1 MTTTSAPA
9 TNAFRLNNGDTF
21 PALSADLVDG
31 GTLNLPQDLS
41 GSWGVVLFYR
51 GDWCPFCR
59 GQLSDFQR
67 HLEQFGEVN
76 AKVVALSVD
85 AKADAEQTVNR
96 HHLTFPVAYG
106 LDAQAIAAEVGNY
119 LSDGSDGKPTYSQAT
134 GFVLSPDG
142 KVVVALYSSSAI
154 GRLNAA
160 DTLGLIKYAQQQG

>member
-1 MTTTSAPA
+1 MTTTSAPT
-9 TNAFRLNNGDTF
+9 TNARLNNGDTF

-31 GTLNLPQDLS
+31 GTLNLPQDLA

-59 GQLSDFQR
+59 GQLSDFQK
-67 HLEQFGEVN
+67 HLEQFAGVN

-96 HHLTFPVAYG
+96 HHLAFPVAYG
-106 LDAQAIAAEVGNY
+106 LDAQAVAAEVGNY

-134 GFVLSPDG
+134 GFILAPDG
-142 KVVVALYSSSAI
+142 KVAVAVYASNAI

-160 DTLGLIKYAQQQG
+160 DTLGLIKYAQQHA

>member
-1 MTTTSAPA
+1 MTTTSAPT

-21 PALSADLVDG
+21 PSLSANLVEG
-31 GTLNLPQDLS
+31 GTLNLPGDLE

-59 GQLSDFQR
+59 GQLGDFQR
-67 HLEQFGEVN
+67 QLEGFAGVN

-96 HHLTFPVAYG
+96 HHLAFPVAYG
-106 LDAQAIAAEVGNY
+106 LDAQTIAAEVGNY

-134 GFVLSPDG
+134 GFILTPDG
-142 KVVVALYSSSAI
+142 KVAVAVYSSNAI

-160 DTLGLIKYAQQQG
+160 DTLGLIKYAQQHS